1 MTVIEK
7 LSDRNNLIFNA
18 IKLILVN
25 EGNLSAKELQYK
37 LFLSGIYIDGLKLKQ
52 ALSVMSEKGLLTR
65 PETKTGTAEAPS
77 KEPSNEIP
85 DEVIS
90 EKGKA

>member
-25 EGNLSAKELQYK
+25 EGNLSAKQLQYK
-37 LFLSGIYIDGLKLKQ
+37 LFLSGIYIDGPKLKQ
-52 ALSVMSEKGLLTR
+52 ALSVMSEKGLLTKPNETV
-65 PETKTGTAEAPS
+65 PEES
-77 KEPSNEIP
+77 KAGVQS
-85 DEVIS
+85 
-90 EKGKA
+90 